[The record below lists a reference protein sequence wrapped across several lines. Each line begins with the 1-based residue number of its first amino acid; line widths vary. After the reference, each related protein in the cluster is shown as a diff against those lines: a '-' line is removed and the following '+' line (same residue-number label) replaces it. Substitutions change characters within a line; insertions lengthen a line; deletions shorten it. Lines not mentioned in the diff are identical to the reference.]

1 MKRYPTHLTSFTTK
15 LDGFTHREWWM
26 TEMSRPKMQTD
37 EVIVDDATGR
47 SLLSSQF
54 LGGL

>member
-1 MKRYPTHLTSFTTK
+1 
-15 LDGFTHREWWM
+15 M